1 MTFIWFSFIILLLL
15 SGFYFVLAIY
25 LLIRTARLRLTTET
39 ARLDPARED
48 ASQKIEA
55 CGMVQ

>member
-1 MTFIWFSFIILLLL
+1 MALVWFAFITLLLL

-25 LLIRTARLRLTTET
+25 LLIRTARLRYAAEGEGLKP
-39 ARLDPARED
+39 DGQD
-48 ASQKIEA
+48 ASQEIKA